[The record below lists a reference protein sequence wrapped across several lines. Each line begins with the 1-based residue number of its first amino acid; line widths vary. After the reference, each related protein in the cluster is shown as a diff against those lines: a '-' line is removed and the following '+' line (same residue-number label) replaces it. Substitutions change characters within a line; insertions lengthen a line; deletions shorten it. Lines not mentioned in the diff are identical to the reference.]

1 MKQATITTSR
11 PIAASLLRGAAIVLL
26 AFSPVSAGEFIIS
39 YWCGP
44 PAEKGDY
51 DAQYAEVAECNFTH
65 ACFPC
70 TGASIEQNKAILD
83 ACQKL
88 GLKFI
93 PSDGRLLEK
102 QPSDPMFAANLDAV
116 IADYAKHPALGGY
129 FLTDEPGPGAFPLL
143 GAVNQY
149 LLKKDPQRLPF
160 INMLPTYVPP
170 GYLGISYEEYIDRY
184 CRDVKPRLL
193 CYDFYALFE
202 GVERDGYFANM
213 ELMRTSGL
221 KYDIPL
227 GFIFQTTPH
236 GTYRDPS
243 ETDLR
248 WQVNTALAYGAKAL
262 FYFTYFTPTDKEA
275 NFHNG
280 ILDPS
285 GKRTPHYDMAKRI
298 NGELKKLAPVLARL
312 TSTAV
317 YHTAPVPG
325 GGTPLPADAAI
336 QAEGPAQLVLGFF
349 KHEDGLPWAIVVNRD
364 LRQQAAP
371 TLTFQSQVKQVE
383 ELSLQTGALSPL
395 KVNDHKAAVPL
406 PPSGIKILKLG
417 R

>member
-1 MKQATITTSR
+1 MRNTAATVSTLFTR
-11 PIAASLLRGAAIVLL
+11 CLALLFVACSTA
-26 AFSPVSAGEFIIS
+26 SAGEFIIS

-70 TGASIEQNKAILD
+70 TGASVEQNKAILD
-83 ACQKL
+83 ACQKH

-93 PSDGRLLEK
+93 PSDGRLLAK

-116 IADYAKHPALGGY
+116 IADYSKHPALGGY
-129 FLTDEPGPGAFPLL
+129 FLTDEPGPGAFPQLA
-143 GAVNQY
+143 AVNQY
-149 LLKKDPQRLPF
+149 LLKKDPKRLPF

-170 GYLGISYEEYIDRY
+170 GYLGISYEEYINKF
-184 CRDVKPRLL
+184 CREVKPRLL

-202 GVERDGYFANM
+202 GQERDGYFANM
-213 ELMRTSGL
+213 ELMRTDGL
-221 KYDIPL
+221 KYDIPM
-227 GFIFQTTPH
+227 GFIFLTTPH

-262 FYFTYFTPTDKEA
+262 FYFTYFTPTDPNA

-280 ILDPS
+280 ILDSS
-285 GKRTPHYDMAKRI
+285 GKRTAHYDMAKRI
-298 NGELKKLAPVLARL
+298 NGELKKMIPVLSRL

-317 YHTAPVPG
+317 YHTAPVPS
-325 GGTPLPADAAI
+325 GGTRLPGDAAI
-336 QAEGPAQLVLGFF
+336 QVEGSPQLVLGFF
-349 KHEDGLPWAIVVNRD
+349 KHEDGSEWAMVVNRD
-364 LRQQAAP
+364 LRKRANVE
-371 TLTFQSQVKQVE
+371 LGFKQNIKNVE
-383 ELSLQTGALSPL
+383 ALSPQTGALSPL
-395 KVNDHKAAVPL
+395 EVKGGKAVVQL
-406 PPSGIKILKLG
+406 PAGGIKILKLEP
-417 R
+417 